1 MSSTADFLN
10 ACSPLEAALAY
21 AAGGWPVFPVY
32 EVANGCCACGETDCA
47 SPGKHPR
54 TLNGRLDA
62 TLDQG
67 QIKDWWRRQPNAN
80 PATPTGGES
89 GLDVIDLDGN
99 PDLLIPELEKRGVV
113 LPVATPTVRTGSGG
127 LHVITAHPSRKIPTK
142 TKFLKLPSANGG
154 KPPAVDL
161 LADPGY
167 IVLPPAMHKSGQRYQ
182 WLKDPFSVGLAPL
195 PPALLDLIYPEAK
208 PGPSF
213 SEPDVEPMRHIDQ
226 LLNKLEA
233 VRRSASGWTARC
245 PAHEDHHPSLHI
257 KIGDDGR
264 ILLHCFGG
272 CSPEAVV
279 GAIGLSM
286 RDLFDSSTY
295 NGGGRTETGSSE
307 KSQAAGGELKP
318 LSVLPAAEYLAHPFP
333 PVSNILVG
341 GNLTAGGKLLI
352 AGTGGIGKSLI
363 DISLGICL
371 TARRPVFGEFAVT
384 APQRVGLF
392 LCEDPAGVTQDR
404 LRRQLAGMGLS
415 EPPDGLFMFPRDERL
430 IFGGRHGKPQEAID
444 RLTETVRRHAL
455 SVVIFDPLVAI
466 HEADENSNME
476 MARWLFPF
484 GEALQHEGCAIIVSH
499 HTTWGQDGEPHS
511 RGASAIQNWAD
522 SVWLLRRIETGG
534 REAVKLSVAKINFGP
549 RWEPL
554 ILTLDPESLLYSA
567 QGEQSALCPVPAL
580 LEYLRDEHGGEFRG
594 KKDDLYSQVQ
604 AHFGAGRRT
613 VREAFRAALSHQ
625 PPLLEDLG
633 RGGGFKVI
641 E

>member
-1 MSSTADFLN
+1 MTASVLSD
-10 ACSPLEAALAY
+10 CPPLEAALAY

-32 EVANGCCACGETDCA
+32 EVANGRCACGKSDCN

-62 TLDQG
+62 SRDPE
-67 QIKDWWRRQPNAN
+67 QILAWWKQWPSAN
-80 PATPTGGES
+80 VGGVTGGES
-89 GLDVIDLDGN
+89 GIAVLDLDGD
-99 PDLLIPELEKRGVV
+99 PDQLTSALNERGV
-113 LPVATPTVRTGSGG
+113 LWDETVTARTGSGG
-127 LHVITAHPSRKIPTK
+127 RHILTAHPGGHVPTTK
-142 TKFLKLPSANGG
+142 KFLKLPSLNGG

-167 IVLPPAMHKSGQRYQ
+167 IVLPPSIHIRGRYA
-182 WLKDPFSVGLAPL
+182 WLEGRDPFSIELAPFPL
-195 PPALLDLIYPEAK
+195 PVLDLITPQSPPESTSPEQGGELLAH
-208 PGPSF
+208 
-213 SEPDVEPMRHIDQ
+213 VQQ
-226 LLNKLEA
+226 LLGRLEA
-233 VRRSASGWTARC
+233 VRRSASGRMARC
-245 PAHEDHHPSLHI
+245 PAHQDRHPSLSI
-257 KIGDDGR
+257 KVGHDGR
-264 ILLHCFGG
+264 ILLHCFSG
-272 CSPEAVV
+272 CAPEAVV
-279 GAIGLSM
+279 AALGLTM
-286 RDLFDSSTY
+286 GDLFPKREQNGASGDSGGSTG
-295 NGGGRTETGSSE
+295 NTL
-307 KSQAAGGELKP
+307 QP
-318 LSVLPAAEYLAHPFP
+318 LSVLSAADFLNQPFP
-333 PVSNILVG
+333 PAHNILAG
-341 GNLTAGGKLLI
+341 GNLTHGGKLEI

-363 DISLGICL
+363 AITLGICL

-430 IFGGRHGKPQEAID
+430 IFGGRHGEPQEAID
-444 RLTETVRRHAL
+444 RLTETVRRYAL

-484 GEALQHEGCAIIVSH
+484 SEALQREGCAIIVSH

-633 RGGGFKVI
+633 RGGGFRVI